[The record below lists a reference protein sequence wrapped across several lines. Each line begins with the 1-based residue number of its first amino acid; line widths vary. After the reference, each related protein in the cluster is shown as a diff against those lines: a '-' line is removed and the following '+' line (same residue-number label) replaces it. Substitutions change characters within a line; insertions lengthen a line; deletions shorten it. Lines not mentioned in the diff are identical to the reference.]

1 MQESKKQEKDLSTS
15 HEEEVEKNVSKEKKS
30 SMKVKHITPLLAP
43 VILLSVLFGGLAG
56 FLAGGDFLKK
66 EGNFLDRNNKQEEE
80 KSSELSSR
88 ESNPGL
94 SPKEESEA
102 VVKAVKEASPGVVS
116 IVVTKDVPK
125 LDSFFQDPF
134 SNDPFF
140 NPFGFRQR
148 ENREPET
155 ERREIGGGTGFV
167 IDKEGYIVTNRHV
180 VSDTEADYTVM
191 TNEGQEMEAE
201 VLAMD
206 QFLDVAFLKV
216 DSKENLPVLKM
227 GDSDNLEIGETVI
240 AIGNSLGEFRN
251 TVSKGI
257 VSGLKRNIEAG
268 SGLGQSEVLEEVIQ
282 TDAAINPGNS
292 GGPLL
297 NLKGEVVGINVAMAQ
312 GAENIGFSIPINQI
326 KDIYQSVK
334 EEGKIVRPY
343 LGVRYVLINEQI
355 QEANDLPVDYG
366 ALIIRGQKMT
376 ELAVVPGSPADK
388 ADLEENNII
397 LEVDGEKVTKDNGLA
412 QIIRKK
418 QVGEKVSLKIWSK
431 GEEKNVEV
439 VLEESDR

>member
-1 MQESKKQEKDLSTS
+1 MQNSEEQKENLSNLST
-15 HEEEVEKNVSKEKKS
+15 ENADKTNTEKAKNSPMSGKY
-30 SMKVKHITPLLAP
+30 IFPLLGP

-56 FLAGGDFLKK
+56 FLAGGDFFDR
-66 EGNFLDRNNKQEEE
+66 EGSFLDPDDEKEQKDSPGSNIQEE
-80 KSSELSSR
+80 LSLEE
-88 ESNPGL
+88 ESN
-94 SPKEESEA
+94 S
-102 VVKAVKEASPGVVS
+102 VVGAVKGASPAVVS

-134 SNDPFF
+134 SDDPFF
-140 NPFGFRQR
+140 NPFGSRQR
-148 ENREPET
+148 ENQEPET
-155 ERREIGGGTGFV
+155 ERREIGGGTGFI
-167 IDKEGYIVTNRHV
+167 IDQEGYIVTNRHV
-180 VSDTEADYTVM
+180 VSDTGADYTVM

-216 DSKENLPVLKM
+216 DPKEDLSVLKM
-227 GDSDNLEIGETVI
+227 GDSDGLQIGQTVI

-268 SGLGQSEVLEEVIQ
+268 SGIGQSEVLEEVIQ

-297 NLKGEVVGINVAMAQ
+297 NLQGEVVGINVAMAQ

-326 KDIYQSVK
+326 KDIYQGVK
-334 EEGKIVRPY
+334 EEGRIVRPY
-343 LGVRYVLINEQI
+343 LGVRHVLINEQI
-355 QEANDLPVDYG
+355 QEANDLPVSHG
-366 ALIIRGQKMT
+366 ALIARG
-376 ELAVVPGSPADK
+376 ESLSDLAVVPGSPADK
-388 ADLEENNII
+388 AGLKENNII
-397 LEVDGEKVTKDNGLA
+397 LEVDGEKVTEDNGLA
-412 QIIRKK
+412 QIIRNK
-418 QVGEKVSLKIWSK
+418 QVGQKVNLKIWDK

-439 VLEESDR
+439 TLEESDK